1 MEIIKANLKS
11 GYTVVHL
18 ALLYMAVTTF
28 SDQSWMPLLLII
40 PFSFFAYITFPGFEP
55 QHEDLLV
62 WMFGI
67 PLLTASCGFWMLK
80 EYGLPDGPISVALA
94 GAVFMVYIFA
104 TVIAWFMR
112 AFFTGIKSPE
122 FQRIFARQPVGF
134 LILLL
139 VGFLTLLALVEMGAP
154 F

>member
-67 PLLTASCGFWMLK
+67 PLLTASSGFWMLK
-80 EYGLPDGPISVALA
+80 EYGLPDGPIAVALA

-104 TVIAWFMR
+104 TVIAWCMR
-112 AFFTGIKSPE
+112 AFFVGIRSPE
-122 FQRIFARQPVGF
+122 FQRAFHRQPVGF

-139 VGFLTLLALVEMGAP
+139 ISILAFLGFVETV
-154 F
+154 

>member
-18 ALLYMAVTTF
+18 ALLYMAITTF

-40 PFSFFAYITFPGFEP
+40 PFSFFAFITFPGFEP
-55 QHEDLLV
+55 QLEDLLI

-80 EYGLPDGPISVALA
+80 EYGLPDGPIAVALA

-104 TVIAWFMR
+104 TVIAWCMR
-112 AFFTGIKSPE
+112 AFFVGIRSPE
-122 FQRIFARQPVGF
+122 FQRAFFRQPVGF

-139 VGFLTLLALVEMGAP
+139 ISVLTFLAFAETV
-154 F
+154 